1 LEIKLYHRRNKYEFV
16 TLDLSWHRKNREEN
30 EMLDQLVESKSNA
43 QENTRRSGFLLTTFV
58 IMVSALL
65 FAWGYSLFAKDYGL
79 GSGDL
84 ELSELVAPVPV
95 AEEEPPPPEPE
106 KPKEQ
111 QKAAPNADVRTEI
124 IQRMDQTPIKPPDTV
139 SVVENKVKPPREG
152 IKTVVGDTNLD
163 ARNAV
168 SSDYRGPVSTNN
180 QGIPGPG
187 GEPNTG
193 NEGGTTKPP
202 PPPPPPAPPK
212 PPVPKKISGGV
223 LNGKAT
229 SLPKPP
235 YPAAARAVRASGAV
249 NVQVTIS
256 ESGSVVSASAVSGH
270 PLLRQAA
277 EQAARSARFA
287 PTLLSGQPVS
297 VTGVIVYNFVP

>member
-1 LEIKLYHRRNKYEFV
+1 
-16 TLDLSWHRKNREEN
+16 
-30 EMLDQLVESKSNA
+30 MLDQLVESKSNA
-43 QENTRRSGFLLTTFV
+43 GENTRRSGFLLTTFV
-58 IMVSALL
+58 VMVSIMVGGWL
-65 FAWGYSLFAKDYGL
+65 YSLFAKEYGL

-84 ELSELVAPVPV
+84 ELSTLVAPVPV

-106 KPKEQ
+106 QPKQE
-111 QKAAPNADVRTEI
+111 QKAAPNVDTRTEI
-124 IQRMDQTPIKPPDTV
+124 IQRMDESPKVPDKP
-139 SVVENKVKPPREG
+139 SVVQNTVKPPREG
-152 IKTVVGDTNLD
+152 IATRIGSSNNDAQNAASSSYKGSGNTEGTGIAGSDTDNKTGGD
-163 ARNAV
+163 
-168 SSDYRGPVSTNN
+168 
-180 QGIPGPG
+180 
-187 GEPNTG
+187 
-193 NEGGTTKPP
+193 EGGTPKAVVKPP
-202 PPPPPPAPPK
+202 PPPPATK

-277 EQAARSARFA
+277 ENAARSARFA

>member
-1 LEIKLYHRRNKYEFV
+1 
-16 TLDLSWHRKNREEN
+16 
-30 EMLDQLVESKSNA
+30 MLDQLVESRNGGDG
-43 QENTRRSGFLLTTFV
+43 NRTRSGLLLATTL
-58 IMVSALL
+58 IMVIGSASAL
-65 FAWGYSLFAKDYGL
+65 GYSLFAKDIGL

-106 KPKEQ
+106 QPKQEQ
-111 QKAAPNADVRTEI
+111 QKAAPNVDTRTEI
-124 IQRMDQTPIKPPDTV
+124 IQRMDQTPVKPPDTV
-139 SVVENKVKPPREG
+139 SVVQNTVKPPREG
-152 IKTVVGDTNLD
+152 IATRIASSNNDAQNAAPSSYVGRGNTEGTGIAGSNTDNATGGDT
-163 ARNAV
+163 
-168 SSDYRGPVSTNN
+168 
-180 QGIPGPG
+180 G
-187 GEPNTG
+187 G
-193 NEGGTTKPP
+193 TKPP
-202 PPPPPPAPPK
+202 PPPPPPAPAKTP

-277 EQAARSARFA
+277 EQAARGARFA
-287 PTLLSGQPVS
+287 PTLLSGQAVS

>member
-1 LEIKLYHRRNKYEFV
+1 
-16 TLDLSWHRKNREEN
+16 
-30 EMLDQLVESKSNA
+30 MLDQLVESKSNA
-43 QENTRRSGFLLTTFV
+43 GENTRRSGFLLTTSV
-58 IMVSALL
+58 LMVSIMLGGWL
-65 FAWGYSLFAKDYGL
+65 YSLFAKEYGL

-84 ELSELVAPVPV
+84 ELSTLVAPVPV
-95 AEEEPPPPEPE
+95 PEEEPPPPEPE
-106 KPKEQ
+106 QPKQQEQ
-111 QKAAPNADVRTEI
+111 QKAPNVDTRTEI
-124 IQRMDQTPIKPPDTV
+124 IQRMDESPKVPDKP
-139 SVVENKVKPPREG
+139 SVVQNTVKPPREG
-152 IKTVVGDTNLD
+152 IATRVASSNNDAQNAAASTYKGAGVTDGSGIAGSMTDNKTG
-163 ARNAV
+163 
-168 SSDYRGPVSTNN
+168 
-180 QGIPGPG
+180 
-187 GEPNTG
+187 G
-193 NEGGTTKPP
+193 NEGGTPPPVVKPP
-202 PPPPPPAPPK
+202 PPVAAPPK

-235 YPAAARAVRASGAV
+235 YPPAARAVRASGAV

-287 PTLLSGQPVS
+287 PTLLSGQAVS

>member
-1 LEIKLYHRRNKYEFV
+1 
-16 TLDLSWHRKNREEN
+16 
-30 EMLDQLVESKSNA
+30 MLDQLVESRSSGNRD
-43 QENTRRSGFLLTTFV
+43 NRRGGLLLATTV
-58 IMVSALL
+58 IMLVTVSSLL
-65 FAWGYSLFAKDYGL
+65 GYSLFNKDYGL

-106 KPKEQ
+106 QPKQ
-111 QKAAPNADVRTEI
+111 VQKAAPNADVRKEI
-124 IQRMDQTPIKPPDTV
+124 LQSIDESPQIPDKV
-139 SVVENKVKPPREG
+139 SVEKQTIPARRPNVLTVK
-152 IKTVVGDTNLD
+152 GDTNLT
-163 ARNAV
+163 ATNAV
-168 SSDYRGPVSTNN
+168 SSDYRGPVSTDNK
-180 QGIPGPG
+180 GVEGPG
-187 GEPNTG
+187 GAPNTG
-193 NEGGTTKPP
+193 NTEGGPK

-212 PPVPKKISGGV
+212 PVVPKKISGGV

-277 EQAARSARFA
+277 EQAARSAKFA
-287 PTLLSGQPVS
+287 PTLLSGQAVS

>member
-1 LEIKLYHRRNKYEFV
+1 
-16 TLDLSWHRKNREEN
+16 
-30 EMLDQLVESKSNA
+30 MLDQLVESRSNA
-43 QENTRRSGFLLTTFV
+43 KENTRRSGFLLTTFV
-58 IMVSALL
+58 IMTTIMVGG
-65 FAWGYSLFAKDYGL
+65 WMYSLFAKDYGL

-84 ELSELVAPVPV
+84 ELSTLIAPVPV

-106 KPKEQ
+106 QPKQQ
-111 QKAAPNADVRTEI
+111 QKAAPNADVRKEI
-124 IQRMDQTPIKPPDTV
+124 FQAMDESPKPPTTISTEKQTIPARRPNVLTV
-139 SVVENKVKPPREG
+139 Q
-152 IKTVVGDTNLD
+152 GDKNLSAD
-163 ARNAV
+163 NAV
-168 SSDYRGPVSTNN
+168 ASDYKGPVSTDNK
-180 QGIPGPG
+180 GIAGPG
-187 GEPNTG
+187 GVPNNG
-193 NEGGTTKPP
+193 NDSGSPKPPAPP
-202 PPPPPPAPPK
+202 PPPPPPAPK
-212 PPVPKKISGGV
+212 PAVPKKISGGV

-277 EQAARSARFA
+277 EQAARGARFA

>member
-1 LEIKLYHRRNKYEFV
+1 
-16 TLDLSWHRKNREEN
+16 
-30 EMLDQLVESKSNA
+30 MLDQLVESKSNA
-43 QENTRRSGFLLTTFV
+43 GENTRRSGFLLTTFV
-58 IMVSALL
+58 AMTALL
-65 FAWGYSLFAKDYGL
+65 IGGWMYSLFAKDYGL

-84 ELSELVAPVPV
+84 ELSTLVAPVPV
-95 AEEEPPPPEPE
+95 PEDEPPPPPE
-106 KPKEQ
+106 KIVKQE
-111 QKAAPNADVRTEI
+111 KAAPNVDTRTEI
-124 IQRMDQTPIKPPDTV
+124 IQRMDQTPIKPPDTTSDV
-139 SVVENKVKPPREG
+139 QNKVKPPREG
-152 IKTVVGDTNLD
+152 IATRIGNTDNDAKNAADSSYKGRGNTEGTGLTKGTGDADT
-163 ARNAV
+163 
-168 SSDYRGPVSTNN
+168 
-180 QGIPGPG
+180 
-187 GEPNTG
+187 
-193 NEGGTTKPP
+193 GGTTGGAPP
-202 PPPPPPAPPK
+202 PPPPPPAAPK
-212 PPVPKKISGGV
+212 PVVPKKISGGV

-249 NVQVTIS
+249 NVQVTIN

>member
-1 LEIKLYHRRNKYEFV
+1 
-16 TLDLSWHRKNREEN
+16 
-30 EMLDQLVESKSNA
+30 MLDQLVESKNNA
-43 QENTRRSGFLLTTFV
+43 GENTRRSGFLLTTFV
-58 IMVSALL
+58 IMTSILVGG
-65 FAWGYSLFAKDYGL
+65 WMYSLFAKDYGL

-84 ELSELVAPVPV
+84 ELSELVAPVPM

-106 KPKEQ
+106 QPKQEQ
-111 QKAAPNADVRTEI
+111 QKAAPNADVRKEVF
-124 IQRMDQTPIKPPDTV
+124 QAMEESPQVPDKV
-139 SVVENKVKPPREG
+139 SVEKQTIPARRPNVLTLK
-152 IKTVVGDTNLD
+152 GDQNIS
-163 ARNAV
+163 ANNAV
-168 SSDYRGPVSTNN
+168 DSSYRGPVSTD
-180 QGIPGPG
+180 GKGVPGPG
-187 GEPNTG
+187 GVPNSG
-193 NEGGTTKPP
+193 NEEGGAKPPPP
-202 PPPPPPAPPK
+202 PPPPPPAPK
-212 PPVPKKISGGV
+212 PAVPKKISGGV

-287 PTLLSGQPVS
+287 PTLLSGQAVS